1 MDVTMTQEIRTAQ
14 DIIELLRREPSFRE
28 EVRRYVLSEELL
40 ALPVRFASLEE
51 RMERMESRMDRLEE
65 ALVRLADAQART
77 EARVEELAQAQAR
90 TEARVE
96 ELAQAQARTEA
107 ELARLSRQVAS
118 LTGAVGDLRGWRLE
132 ERVRQ
137 RPFSYLRSLL
147 VEPKVLSEEE
157 VARLASALEPVL
169 LDQLLDADIIAR
181 GQQDGRTVYLVAE
194 VSTTVRVYDVERAHR
209 AAQVLY
215 SAVKE
220 PVLAVAIGD
229 AARPSALERA
239 ARLGVYH
246 ILGRRL
252 VAPGERPP
260 PELVLDHEEEL

>member
-1 MDVTMTQEIRTAQ
+1 
-14 DIIELLRREPSFRE
+14 
-28 EVRRYVLSEELL
+28 
-40 ALPVRFASLEE
+40 
-51 RMERMESRMDRLEE
+51 MDRLEE
-65 ALVRLADAQART
+65 ALVRLADAQARTEARVEELARAQART

-147 VEPKVLSEEE
+147 LEPKVLSEEE

-209 AAQVLY
+209 AAQVL
-215 SAVKE
+215 SGALKE

>member
-77 EARVEELAQAQAR
+77 EARVEELAR
-90 TEARVE
+90 
-96 ELAQAQARTEA
+96 AQARTEA

-147 VEPKVLSEEE
+147 LEPKVLSEEE

-169 LDQLLDADIIAR
+169 LDQLLDADIIAM

-209 AAQVLY
+209 AAQALY

-260 PELVLDHEEEL
+260 PELVLGHEEEL

>member
-1 MDVTMTQEIRTAQ
+1 MTQEIRTAQ

-51 RMERMESRMDRLEE
+51 RMERMESRMARLEE
-65 ALVRLADAQART
+65 ALVRLAD
-77 EARVEELAQAQAR
+77 
-90 TEARVE
+90 
-96 ELAQAQARTEA
+96 AQARTEA

-137 RPFSYLRSLL
+137 RPLSYLWRLL
-147 VEPKVLSEEE
+147 SEPKVLSEEE
-157 VARLASALEPVL
+157 VARLASALEPAL